1 MNSNNTSQPP
11 PPWLDRLLERFCA
24 NEFLEIVQGDLHEMY
39 HRNVQEKG
47 KFRARLCYL
56 GDVLDLF
63 RPFALGLNLPHFHI
77 TTTGMYRNYLT
88 TAFRNFKRQFGF
100 SLINIFGLSIGIAA
114 FMIILTYVSF
124 ELSYDDYLQHKK
136 QLFRWE
142 FSLDDPGVKLDKKM
156 AKMTPA
162 FTHLIRENMPEVK
175 QVARLH
181 HCARSAPYTTISHI
195 DAENNKTSFN
205 EEYAFF
211 ADAAFLIL
219 FDIRMLAGDT
229 SALHEPNT
237 VILSESTAERYFG
250 AVSDDIIGQTLQIP
264 NRSEIKTQYKIT
276 GIFQDLPSN
285 SHLRADMLMSYRT
298 LSEQSPYF
306 FEDHWTYFAVY
317 TYIQLHPH
325 VTEEQFRQKKSQ
337 YIKLANERAESADS
351 NPWGEK
357 LIFDFD
363 FLRVDDIYL
372 QSDVPDG
379 IRPSGNA
386 QTVYFL
392 FIIGLLVIIIAWV
405 NYVNLTTARAV
416 QRAREVGV
424 RKVAGASRGQL
435 ILQFLSEAFVMNLL
449 AALVSLLILW
459 LSLPFF
465 RELTGK
471 PLTFHLWWEGLPN
484 MLLFFG
490 VLGLLFV
497 FSTLLSGFYPALVLS
512 SFKPLKTLRGKL
524 MLSPS
529 RGISLRSGL
538 VVIQFTMSVILIAG
552 TYLMYRQMTYMQN
565 KPLGFD
571 TEQMLVIQ
579 SPTDDTLKADAFD
592 VFKNDLLRQAFV
604 EDVTASSTV
613 PGRRING
620 GWGIDDDK
628 DQLTGTGTKM
638 ISVDHEFLDVYD
650 FTIVAGRNF
659 SKDYGTDNN
668 AVLLN
673 ETLVGRLGFENA
685 EAALHE
691 KMWLTHHTRG
701 KEVIGVVKNY
711 HQSSLKETYPSICF
725 LLEGSTFTDKNGEHH
740 NFKGLDRAYLS
751 VKIDTENLS
760 QNLAFI
766 QDAYKSYFSGFPF
779 KYFFLDEHFNQQY
792 KVDLQFGKIFGIF
805 ASLAIFIACLGM
817 LGLSS
822 YIAVQKSKEIGIRKV
837 LGATVT
843 HIVLL
848 LSSKFIRLV
857 GIATLIALPLAYFVF
872 DRWLENYAFRIG
884 IGWKFFVIPALV
896 VFLIAIITISV
907 QTVKAA
913 LANPVDSLKYE

>member
-114 FMIILTYVSF
+114 FMIILTYVSY

-156 AKMTPA
+156 AKLMPA

-211 ADAAFLIL
+211 ADTAFLTL

-229 SALHEPNT
+229 SALHEPNM

-298 LSEQSPYF
+298 LSEQIPHL
-306 FEDHWTYFAVY
+306 FEDHWTYFVAY

-325 VTEEQFRQKKSQ
+325 ITEEQFRQKKSQ
-337 YIKLANERAESADS
+337 YVELANERAESAGS

-357 LIFDFD
+357 LILDFD
-363 FLRVDDIYL
+363 LLRVDEIYL

-416 QRAREVGV
+416 QRAKEVGV

-449 AALVSLLILW
+449 AALISLLILW

-465 RELTGK
+465 QELTGK

-484 MLLFFG
+484 MPLFFG

-512 SFKPLKTLRGKL
+512 SFTPLKTLRGRL

-552 TYLMYRQMTYMQN
+552 TYLMYQQMTYMQN

-579 SPTDDTLKADAFD
+579 SPTDKTLKADAFD
-592 VFKNDLLRQAFV
+592 VFKNDLLRQVFV
-604 EDVTASSTV
+604 EDITASSTV
-613 PGRRING
+613 PGRPIFW

-628 DQLTGTGTKM
+628 DQQSGTGTNM
-638 ISVDHEFLDVYD
+638 ISVDHEFLDAYD
-650 FTIVAGRNF
+650 FTIVAGRTF
-659 SKDYGTDNN
+659 SKDYGTDKN
-668 AVLLN
+668 AVILN

-691 KMWLTHHTRG
+691 KIWLTHHTRE
-701 KEVIGVVKNY
+701 KEVIGVAKDY
-711 HQSSLKETYPSICF
+711 HQSSLKAAYHPICF
-725 LLEGSTFTDKNGEHH
+725 LLEGSTYGKENEND
-740 NFKGLDRAYLS
+740 FKDQDRAYLS
-751 VKIDTENLS
+751 LKINTSHLK
-760 QNLAFI
+760 QNI
-766 QDAYKSYFSGFPF
+766 EWIEEKYHSYFPGFLF
-779 KYFFLDEHFNQQY
+779 EYFFLDEHFNQQY
-792 KVDLQFGKIFGIF
+792 KADIQFGKIFGIF
-805 ASLAIFIACLGM
+805 ASLAIFIACLGI

-822 YIAVQKSKEIGIRKV
+822 YMAVQKSKEIGIRKV
-837 LGATVT
+837 LGATVAN
-843 HIVLL
+843 IVLL
-848 LSSKFIRLV
+848 LSSKFVKLV
-857 GIATLIALPLAYFVF
+857 LIASLIALPLAYFVF
-872 DRWLENYAFRIG
+872 DRWLENYAFRID
-884 IGWKFFVIPALV
+884 IGWWFFVIPALV